1 MNCRVTRCEEAVMSN
16 WVEGRERRSIG
27 SILLM
32 VLTAVVFTFI
42 MEAVPNVAFA
52 TEGLTAGTSDGATL
66 SIQAAK
72 TFKVYEKSHT
82 FDATNYSN
90 SFSIWSADA
99 DYAPIKKAKSSNA
112 KVAKVRVVNSGGQ
125 QGFAMVTPKK
135 AGTAS
140 ITLKDAKGRKATVK
154 IKVKANYFTTGL
166 RNATSSYAQYG
177 KREMSVYTH
186 AGAKVT
192 VRIGKERQTKKAKDG
207 SVTFTLKND
216 YKFDQGYTVTVS
228 CAGKK
233 ITKKFN
239 ITNRSSAYFDCL
251 RYCSRDGEYWG
262 YVSAYGLT
270 AGDSVRVDFSRKE
283 QWASSYK
290 ESWYNKPYLWDT
302 SSDKWMVEFRGT
314 RATNISMHLTITNKY
329 GQQMYSKWYYWTS

>member
-1 MNCRVTRCEEAVMSN
+1 MRCEEAAMTN
-16 WVEGRERRSIG
+16 RVEGRTIG
-27 SILLM
+27 PFLLM
-32 VLTAVVFTFI
+32 VLTAAVLMLI
-42 MEAVPNVAFA
+42 METAPNVAFA
-52 TEGLTAGTSDGATL
+52 AEGLTVGTSDGAKL

-72 TFKVYEKSHT
+72 TFKVNVKSHT
-82 FDATNYSN
+82 FDATNCSTSY
-90 SFSIWSADA
+90 SIWSADT
-99 DYAPIKKAKSSNA
+99 DYAPIKKAKSSNT
-112 KVAKVRVVNSGGQ
+112 KVAKVQVANSGGQ
-125 QGFAMVTPKK
+125 QGFATVTPKK
-135 AGTAS
+135 VGTAT
-140 ITLKDAKGRKATVK
+140 ITLKDAKGRKAKVK
-154 IKVKANYFTTGL
+154 IRVKANYFTTGL
-166 RNATSSYAQYG
+166 RNATSSIAQYG
-177 KREMSVYTH
+177 KREMSVNTH

-192 VRIGKERQTKKAKDG
+192 VRIGKEKQTKKAKNG
-207 SVTFTLKND
+207 YVTFALKND
-216 YKFDQGYTVTVS
+216 YKYNQSYTVAVS

-239 ITNRSSAYFDCL
+239 ITNRSSAYFDYL

-290 ESWYNKPYLWDT
+290 ESWYNKPYRWDT